1 MPINEKFLYGL
12 IQFETAAWSSPFTW
26 VDRTAS
32 IVNGITYSEG
42 GRVTTPGQSQTDV
55 GTLNVTFK
63 NAATIPAVGDIVR
76 LRRYGTSEYAFTGYV
91 QDVSQRV
98 VFDMTTKLTN
108 PITLTSII
116 CGDWVGYLSQFI
128 AVGAGGNTY
137 PGGAQIDDSAYYFD
151 SRLQALNMIQDPTNA
166 TNIIQLGWTTPSTGN
181 LFGDTDMVG
190 SITDHLDLV
199 GRTEPNFVWWGSHNL
214 PTNVTTGRTGLV
226 QTNLVSNVASS
237 GKTFTDLVGSA
248 GQLHYTEIDL
258 ENTTG
263 NVANNIV
270 IYNHSRMHVGLE
282 DVTKIGGFNE
292 ENFVVVND
300 KKVIGVNRDV
310 QQDATSATSVTT
322 YGVRRAEIDSNVSYY
337 QPAYNLV
344 INPSIEYSDDGF
356 VSSAGFTLRRR
367 RPANDVNPFSA
378 YTGIWSMRLR
388 MTGSAVSKDVT
399 YQGGESDAM
408 PITAGTTYYL
418 KVYAARG
425 TVSRTDARAKVQINW
440 IDDNETVLSSSTG
453 SNVTL
458 TTANTWYLVSLS
470 ATAPANAVR
479 ATLTLVYSRTGGGNL
494 QQFDRYWNDAWM
506 MSPTDVAYFDG
517 DLLTDTN
524 YVYGWTGGVGASP
537 SYRAANNVDDLAQ
550 DFLTKYSTTSMR
562 ISRIRWNA
570 QEDLTSVSSL
580 TVGKTISIIYKST
593 TTTYRIIGIDGTVDL
608 DRYMIDYY
616 LVKA

>member
-1 MPINEKFLYGL
+1 MTIREKFLYGL

-32 IVNGITYSEG
+32 IVNGISYSEG

-98 VFDMTTKLTN
+98 VFDMTTKLTD

-116 CGDWVGYLSQFI
+116 CGDWVGYLSQFN

-137 PGGAQIDDSAYYFD
+137 STGTQLDESYYYFD
-151 SRLQALNMIQDPTNA
+151 SRLQALNMIQDPTNS
-166 TNIIQLGWTTPSTGN
+166 TNIIELLWTTPNTGN

-190 SITDHLDLV
+190 SLTDHLDLV

-214 PTNVTTGRTGLV
+214 PTNITTGRTSLV
-226 QTNLVSNVASS
+226 QTNLTTNLQSS

-258 ENTTG
+258 ENTTA

-270 IYNHSRMHVGLE
+270 INNHSRLHVGLE

-300 KKVIGVNRDV
+300 KKVVGVDRDV
-310 QQDATSATSVTT
+310 QQDATSSTSVTT
-322 YGVRRAEIDSNVSYY
+322 YGVRRAEFDANVSYY
-337 QPAYNLV
+337 QPVYNLV
-344 INPSIEYSDDGF
+344 VNPSIEYSDDGF

-367 RPANDVNPFSA
+367 RPLNDVNPFSA

-388 MTGSAVSKDVT
+388 MTGNATSKDVT
-399 YQGGESDAM
+399 YQGGESDGM
-408 PITAGTTYYL
+408 PVTAGTTYYL

-440 IDDNETVLSSSTG
+440 IDDNESVLSSSIG

-458 TTANTWYLVSLS
+458 TTANTWYLLSVS
-470 ATAPANAVR
+470 ATAPTNAVR
-479 ATLTLVYSRTGGGNL
+479 ATLTLVYSRTGGGSL

-506 MSPTDVAYFDG
+506 MSPTDTTYFDG
-517 DLLTDTN
+517 DVLTTSS

-537 SYRAANNVDDLAQ
+537 SYRVVNNVDDLAQ

-562 ISRIRWNA
+562 VSRIRWNA
-570 QEDLTSVSSL
+570 QEDLSSVSAM
-580 TVGKTISIIYKST
+580 TVGKTISIIYKGT
-593 TTTYRIIGIDGTVDL
+593 TTTYRIIGINGTVDP